1 MAKIHSLVSF
11 KVYENRLLVKFK
23 VCEERL
29 VNFKVCEEDGR
40 ACRRTFVPVKLGI
53 DN

>member
-11 KVYENRLLVKFK
+11 KTCEERLVKFK
-23 VCEERL
+23 VR
-29 VNFKVCEEDGR
+29 EEDER